1 MGQLSEEERE
11 RAIKKAFKLN
21 EKITL
26 LVREKSKI
34 DEAIYKLAKKRDK
47 VYLKLSKN
55 YLDT

>member
-1 MGQLSEEERE
+1 MGQLNEEERE
-11 RAIKKAFKLN
+11 RAIKKASKLN
-21 EKITL
+21 EKIIL